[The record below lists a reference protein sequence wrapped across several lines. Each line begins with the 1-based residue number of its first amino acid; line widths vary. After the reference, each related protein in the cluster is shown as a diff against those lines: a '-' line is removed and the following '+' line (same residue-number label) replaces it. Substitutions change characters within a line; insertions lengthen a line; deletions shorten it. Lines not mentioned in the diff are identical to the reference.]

1 MIMIR
6 DIEKE
11 FDLVKSGFDKVKR
24 DNLYLLE
31 RIDALEKANKEIL
44 ILITE
49 NRININLGEK
59 QNPLG
64 KEKTFIGNNTS
75 LKVHYFDCGFAKK
88 INEDNR
94 TYFEDSKKAV
104 KTGFSECQC
113 ITLE

>member
-1 MIMIR
+1 MVT

-11 FDLVKSGFDKVKR
+11 FDLVKDGFNKVKR

-31 RIDALEKANKEIL
+31 RIDALEKANKELL
-44 ILITE
+44 IMVTE
-49 NRININLGEK
+49 NRINIGEK

-75 LKVHYFDCGFAKK
+75 MKVHYFDCGFAKK

-94 TYFEDSKKAV
+94 TYFGDSKEAV
-104 KTGFSECQC
+104 KVGFSECQC

>member
-1 MIMIR
+1 MIR
-6 DIEKE
+6 DIELE
-11 FDLVKSGFDKVKR
+11 FDLVKEGFNKVKR

-31 RIDALEKANKEIL
+31 RIDALEKANRELL

-49 NRININLGEK
+49 NGISIKSGEK

-64 KEKTFIGNNTS
+64 KEKTFIGNKTS
-75 LKVHYFDCGFAKK
+75 MKVHYFDCGFAKK

-94 TYFEDSKKAV
+94 EYFADSKLAI

-113 ITLE
+113 ISLE

>member
-1 MIMIR
+1 MIR
-6 DIEKE
+6 DIELE
-11 FDLVKSGFDKVKR
+11 FDLVKEGFNKVKK

-31 RIDALEKANKEIL
+31 RIDALEKANRDLL

-49 NRININLGEK
+49 NVISIKSGEK

-64 KEKTFIGNNTS
+64 KEKTFIGNKTS
-75 LKVHYFDCGFAKK
+75 MKVHYFDCGFAKK

-94 TYFEDSKKAV
+94 EYFADSKLAI

-113 ITLE
+113 ISLE

>member
-1 MIMIR
+1 MIT

-11 FDLVKSGFDKVKR
+11 FDLVKEGFNKVKR

-31 RIDALEKANKEIL
+31 RIDALEKANKELL
-44 ILITE
+44 ILVTE
-49 NRININLGEK
+49 NRININSGEK

-64 KEKTFIGNNTS
+64 KEKTFIGNKTS
-75 LKVHYFDCGFAKK
+75 MKVHYFDCGFAKK

-94 TYFEDSKKAV
+94 EYFADSKAAV
-104 KTGFSECQC
+104 KVGFSECQC